1 MMNQSHAIEMIAQLS
16 NAYGAPGFE
25 DDVLSVAR
33 KWASGF
39 GDISSDSMRNL
50 YVRRSGNTGRRPM
63 VLLDAHSDEV
73 AFMVHSVRDNGTLKF
88 IPLGGWVDYTL
99 PAHTVA

>member
-50 YVRRSGNTGRRPM
+50 
-63 VLLDAHSDEV
+63 
-73 AFMVHSVRDNGTLKF
+73 
-88 IPLGGWVDYTL
+88 
-99 PAHTVA
+99 